1 MRTELVRASE
11 LLRSGDRNAIDEALR
26 LLQGTVFS
34 FSMKVCGHRED
45 AEDTMQDVLLKA
57 VPHLPKIENPK
68 ALAVWLYKVAQNRC
82 WMSRRRSKFAPKET
96 IALEDLMPEA
106 GELES
111 LTTAMHTSP
120 EAATLS
126 REDSERVRLAIQQI
140 PPQYRMIIVL
150 HDMEEL
156 DTSEVAQIMGL
167 REGTVRV
174 RLHRAR
180 LLLRRELSKASEG
193 KHPVRRARKSG
204 VAKPLQCREMFAQ
217 LSEYLDGRVDE
228 VVCDH
233 IQKHLQDC
241 PPCLAFVQDLE
252 RAVGRCRKYEV
263 SCKPETADRLRQML
277 VAEYVKVLD
286 AAKSAAHQACNQN
299 SGMNPS

>member
-1 MRTELVRASE
+1 MRPEVSQASE
-11 LLRSGDRNAIDEALR
+11 LLRSGDPKAVNEALR

-57 VPHLPKIENPK
+57 VPYLPKIESPK

-96 IALEDLMPEA
+96 IALEDLMPDA
-106 GELES
+106 SELES
-111 LTTAMHTSP
+111 LTTAAHTSP
-120 EAATLS
+120 EASVLS
-126 REDSERVRLAIQQI
+126 REDSERVQRAIQQI
-140 PPQYRMIIVL
+140 PPQYRMILVL

-180 LLLRRELSKASEG
+180 LMLRRELSQAGNG
-193 KHPVRRARKSG
+193 KKPTRRAGKSKTE
-204 VAKPLQCREMFAQ
+204 KPLQCRKMFAQ

-228 VVCDH
+228 VSCDH

-241 PPCLAFVQDLE
+241 PPCLSFVQDLE
-252 RAVGRCRKYEV
+252 RAVERCRKYEV
-263 SCKPETADRLRQML
+263 TCKPETSDRLRHML
-277 VAEYVKVLD
+277 VAEYVRALEG
-286 AAKSAAHQACNQN
+286 AKSATHQAL
-299 SGMNPS
+299 